1 MKFCLCHL
9 VIIDNG
15 TPFKCDFAVKC
26 KALDLN
32 YDILTKRNYEGLTVE
47 HVHRFFKNVVTIS
60 TRDQQSNDVFVPSG
74 ITMEYSWNS
83 APVDKIINYV
93 ILLLLTVNS
102 GFQLKL
108 IYQL

>member
-1 MKFCLCHL
+1 M
-9 VIIDNG
+9 
-15 TPFKCDFAVKC
+15 C

-32 YDILTKRNYEGLTVE
+32 YDILTNRSYEGLTVE
-47 HVHRFFKNVVTIS
+47 HVHRFFNNVVTIS
-60 TRDQQSNDVFVPSG
+60 TRDQQSTDVFVSSG

-83 APVDKIINYV
+83 APVDKIIYYV

-102 GFQLKL
+102 GFQLIL